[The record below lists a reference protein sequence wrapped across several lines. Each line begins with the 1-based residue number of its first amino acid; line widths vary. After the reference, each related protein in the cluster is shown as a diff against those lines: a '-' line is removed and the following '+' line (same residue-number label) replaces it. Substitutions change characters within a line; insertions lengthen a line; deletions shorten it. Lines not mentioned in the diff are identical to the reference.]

1 MDNKENKTVVKEKV
15 QIYMI
20 DREKNPRHVMCIRR
34 EKERK

>member
-1 MDNKENKTVVKEKV
+1 MDNKESKTVVKEKV

-20 DREKNPRHVMCIRR
+20 DRKKNPRHVMYIR